1 MLHMLNEV
9 IVNPNTSRSRVITV
23 RFSTLPQ
30 RSLLMPFPTMLHKES
45 AAGKIFLLLLLL
57 LFKIYSI
64 QCGSCLHWQG
74 RQFINAA
81 LPSIF
86 PKPNHP
92 KYHAIRPSCRK
103 TANTTPPKTI
113 ASLPIETL
121 LTLLSLKNLAPHLNA
136 TYMVPKAETTHE
148 IWVEAD
154 VERAMH
160 LYLVNGINLILEVFP
175 NVTSRLLC
183 RSEVGS

>member
-1 MLHMLNEV
+1 MRVMSTLTGPAVLSMQRCHHFVLNP
-9 IVNPNTSRSRVITV
+9 ITPNTT
-23 RFSTLPQ
+23 
-30 RSLLMPFPTMLHKES
+30 
-45 AAGKIFLLLLLL
+45 
-57 LFKIYSI
+57 
-64 QCGSCLHWQG
+64 
-74 RQFINAA
+74 
-81 LPSIF
+81 
-86 PKPNHP
+86 
-92 KYHAIRPSCRK
+92 HAIRPSCRK
-103 TANTTPPKTI
+103 TANTTPPQTI

-121 LTLLSLKNLAPHLNA
+121 LTLLSLKKNRAPHPNA

-175 NVTSRLLC
+175 NETSRLLS